1 MSSTAFL
8 LANKS
13 ELDLMKIIIYP
24 RTVEVLLNLLAEK
37 GYIKN
42 FKYSEVL
49 AYVVIA
55 TIIVYNYLY
64 EPMNLSQGY
73 VKSIDYYYP

>member
-8 LANKS
+8 LANMS